1 MARPDNT
8 KNFPFR
14 VSIAEALRK
23 RAVLSLIA
31 GLFIFGF
38 SSTAAL
44 SQTKKPEAFAA
55 TVSWIGKY
63 EFEDFGK
70 RRNRDELVPSINY
83 LLEISKDKRTGK
95 ISCSFNATGYQS
107 NEEHQCSVKAAD
119 GSLSVYFEKDL
130 IHTSDE
136 EKEFVQFKNGQLL
149 FNLVKSQAGNKTHYL
164 FRPAAYKIYLF
175 GVGKKA
181 KRAVYFTQSK

>member
-1 MARPDNT
+1 MARRNNT

-14 VSIAEALRK
+14 VSFAKASRK
-23 RAVLSLIA
+23 RVILFLIT

-38 SSTAAL
+38 SSTATL
-44 SQTKKPEAFAA
+44 SQTKKTAANAA

-63 EFEDFGK
+63 DFEDFG
-70 RRNRDELVPSINY
+70 RRRSINEVIPSVY
-83 LLEISKDKRTGK
+83 HVLELTKNKRTG
-95 ISCSFNATGYQS
+95 SANCSFYATGYQS
-107 NEEHQCSVKAAD
+107 NEEYQCSVKAAGD
-119 GSLSVYFEKDL
+119 SLSVHFEKDL

-136 EKEFVQFKNGQLL
+136 EKEFVQFKKGQLL
-149 FNLVKSQAGNKTHYL
+149 FNLVKSQTGNKTRYL